1 MGRAHASFTFVV
13 DHSMFRDVARSLVL
27 GENPHPHIKL
37 CRARRTVLRK
47 RVAGKPRPYP
57 AVHAPPLL
65 TASQVGISQVHTRNK
80 IKDARP
86 RGRSKKLPEA
96 PTYPVRTHRTYS
108 GCLSDAQRYVMCH
121 LKRTS
126 QQTRAR
132 RNDQSHSRSQS
143 SFEQRVDPID

>member
-1 MGRAHASFTFVV
+1 MEAGVCAVYHRTRLPSNRSYTFV
-13 DHSMFRDVARSLVL
+13 DKHRCQLGHYDRSALAGIYVYL
-27 GENPHPHIKL
+27 Q
-37 CRARRTVLRK
+37 RTQLASVRT
-47 RVAGKPRPYP
+47 KPTLF
-57 AVHAPPLL
+57 PLL
-65 TASQVGISQVHTRNK
+65 TASQVGIFSQVRNK

-96 PTYPVRTHRTYS
+96 PTYPVHTHRTYS
-108 GCLSDAQRYVMCH
+108 GCLTDAQRYVMCH

-126 QQTRAR
+126 QQTQAQ